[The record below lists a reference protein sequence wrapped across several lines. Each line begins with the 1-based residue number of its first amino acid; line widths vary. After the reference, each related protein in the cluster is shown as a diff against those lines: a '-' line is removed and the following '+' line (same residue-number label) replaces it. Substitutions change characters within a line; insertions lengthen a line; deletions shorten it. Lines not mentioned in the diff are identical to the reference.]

1 MISLILVNFGQTL
14 KLNKR
19 GRNLGEIFPQRPR
32 TYKIC
37 SQYFP
42 PRSISSG
49 QPGCQGY
56 DTSKPVLDLA
66 ATVGGGE
73 LWTQSFLHP
82 PHHCTMIALCVS
94 AQQLSSFPNTRQ
106 RMQNIKAR
114 SKFCRLYLIILSN

>member
-19 GRNLGEIFPQRPR
+19 GRNFGENFPQRPR

-49 QPGCQGY
+49 QPGCQGH
-56 DTSKPVLDLA
+56 DTSKPTLDLA

-82 PHHCTMIALCVS
+82 SHHRTMIALAYLPSNSPPSQTQGKECKTS
-94 AQQLSSFPNTRQ
+94 RQ
-106 RMQNIKAR
+106 GRNFVDYI
-114 SKFCRLYLIILSN
+114 